1 MSDSFD
7 ILKELRRNH
16 SYKKT
21 EKEGTSVLPLSSEI
35 NIVQEK
41 SQIEEINNVDLI
53 PYAEEIK
60 KKIKENWDPPYFG
73 KSYKIIA
80 LFKIS
85 SKGKLFSIQVEK
97 SSGYR
102 TIDDIAV
109 NTIKASA
116 PFNPFPQ
123 GSKNKSIAIQFTF
136 SYNSQSQENKIKGQ
150 QNIEPSKVIESKST
164 QISEEEN
171 SISHSAK
178 FDYFSVILV
187 GIFFIFGAWYFLY
200 SLLLTFMTSNYASAV
215 TNIITGIIL
224 SSILWETKNYFEKLK
239 MQNEHLKAQYKKL
252 ESDNLS
258 VKNNLELNKSYFE
271 KLKMQNEFLSNNIS
285 AGMD

>member
-123 GSKNKSIAIQFTF
+123 GLENELF
-136 SYNSQSQENKIKGQ
+136 SFF
-150 QNIEPSKVIESKST
+150 ES
-164 QISEEEN
+164 
-171 SISHSAK
+171 SH
-178 FDYFSVILV
+178 ILNV
-187 GIFFIFGAWYFLY
+187 
-200 SLLLTFMTSNYASAV
+200 
-215 TNIITGIIL
+215 
-224 SSILWETKNYFEKLK
+224 
-239 MQNEHLKAQYKKL
+239 
-252 ESDNLS
+252 
-258 VKNNLELNKSYFE
+258 
-271 KLKMQNEFLSNNIS
+271 
-285 AGMD
+285 